1 MSQPFKL
8 AETPL
13 HLRLW
18 AEQDGRCALCGE
30 AMLKNR
36 FDAPHARIW
45 ARQRATLD
53 HIQPK
58 SKGGSDAEDNL
69 QLAHA
74 RCNKLKGAGWCA

>member
-1 MSQPFKL
+1 
-8 AETPL
+8 
-13 HLRLW
+13 
-18 AEQDGRCALCGE
+18 
-30 AMLKNR
+30 MLKNR

-53 HIQPK
+53 HIRPK

-74 RCNKLKGAGWCA
+74 RCNKLKGAVWRA